1 MKSRKGGEYIGESLG
16 FWIAIFGI
24 LILGFLVFKLYGFF
38 VDQELRNAKSF
49 MNGLEKKIGNLK
61 DGEEGNFVLRGV
73 KGWVLVGWNKSVSIA
88 DDTEVISSDKKPQK
102 CFDKNCLCLCEKE
115 IKNCQDGGYCRFFD
129 REIEVLGK
137 IEYWGGNSEGA
148 YKEKRVLSCVIQ
160 NDLLMD
166 FSVNKGSQGI
176 LVSYDYGYHIS
187 GEFSDEKN
195 EILEM
200 LYEGD
205 FIGVGNDMCYV
216 SHEILDRR

>member
-38 VDQELRNAKSF
+38 VDQDLRNAKSF

-73 KGWVLVGWNKSVSIA
+73 KGWVLVGWNKRVSIA
-88 DDTEVISSDKKPQK
+88 NDTEVISSDKKPQK

-129 REIEVLGK
+129 REIEVNSSGK
-137 IEYWGGNSEGA
+137 VSFSERYFDSSLVGSGSFESQCFIFRDDNLLDFLINKTKDSI
-148 YKEKRVLSCVIQ
+148 YINLDYVIIYT
-160 NDLLMD
+160 
-166 FSVNKGSQGI
+166 S
-176 LVSYDYGYHIS
+176 
-187 GEFSDEKN
+187 
-195 EILEM
+195 
-200 LYEGD
+200 
-205 FIGVGNDMCYV
+205 
-216 SHEILDRR
+216 